1 MSSRKLAD
9 SGASK
14 LSRSRQTS
22 GDVSDLTETVT
33 VARNKTFRLFPRD
46 LVRLRDL
53 TEKLGAGTGRRVS
66 EADVV
71 RAGLVLAEKA
81 PAKELLSALKD
92 SLWE

>member
-46 LVRLRDL
+46 LARLRDL
-53 TEKLGAGTGRRVS
+53 TDRGCRHWPASKRSGRSKSRAGAG
-66 EADVV
+66 
-71 RAGLVLAEKA
+71 
-81 PAKELLSALKD
+81 
-92 SLWE
+92 

>member
-1 MSSRKLAD
+1 MSSRKLAE

-14 LSRSRQTS
+14 LSRSRQSPGT
-22 GDVSDLTETVT
+22 VSDLTETVT

-46 LVRLRDL
+46 LLRLRDL
-53 TEKLGAGTGRRVS
+53 TERLGADTGRRVS

-81 PAKELLSALKD
+81 DAEKLLSALKD
-92 SLWE
+92 SSWD

>member
-53 TEKLGAGTGRRVS
+53 TDRLGAGTGRRVS

-71 RAGLVLAEKA
+71 RAGLVLAERA
-81 PAKELLSALKD
+81 QAKELLSALKD

>member
-1 MSSRKLAD
+1 MSSRKLAE

-14 LSRSRQTS
+14 LSRSRQS
-22 GDVSDLTETVT
+22 PGAVSDLTETVT

-46 LVRLRDL
+46 LLRLRDL
-53 TEKLGAGTGRRVS
+53 TERLGADTGRRVS

-81 PAKELLSALKD
+81 DAEKLLSALKD
-92 SLWE
+92 SSWD

>member
-1 MSSRKLAD
+1 MASRKLAE

-14 LSRSRQTS
+14 LSRSRQS
-22 GDVSDLTETVT
+22 PGAVSDLTETVT

-46 LVRLRDL
+46 LLRLRDL
-53 TEKLGAGTGRRVS
+53 TERLGAGTGRRVS

-81 PAKELLSALKD
+81 DAEKLLSALKD
-92 SLWE
+92 SLWD